1 MLYRHVE
8 EYRSGDA
15 FAARVTAFAIRL
27 GARLR
32 SWKEGRDAI
41 WHLRRLDDH
50 LLADLGLERED
61 IARRVKGRR

>member
-8 EYRSGDA
+8 EHRSGGD
-15 FAARVTAFAIRL
+15 FTARVTAFAIRL
-27 GARLR
+27 GARLQ
-32 SWKEGRDAI
+32 SWRKDHDAI